1 MVAKIMILPRRSW
14 DESFLNENWVKIN
27 WKSRF
32 VFGSSNKNLVLVFKI
47 TPNSKPILINLD
59 WNQ

>member
-1 MVAKIMILPRRSW
+1 MILPRRSW
-14 DESFLNENWVKIN
+14 GEKNLNENWVKIN

-32 VFGSSNKNLVLVFKI
+32 GFGSSNKNLVLVFKI
-47 TPNSKPILINLD
+47 TPNSKPIFINLD